1 MREILALLVSLLI
14 VLSAGYAFYH
24 VGASRTQNPSM
35 IGHNGIKNPGNG
47 LITAS
52 EYQKM
57 LGVGI
62 NVDWMT
68 FARVRHY
75 YFYWRARGVN
85 VPKYFKEKGFSNVR
99 IRVGVDVTKNRTAL
113 KQLGEIVNDTLEAGL
128 IPIITYTAPELRENP
143 TSEAAQEHF
152 VEWWKTVAEYFRGY
166 PYILSYDLLIESSGP
181 VKSHPEVLNQIYSRT
196 IREIRKIDPYRLV
209 FVTPP
214 YTSSPSHLNDLNVT
228 NDGYTLAEWHIYAS
242 GPKGCT
248 YNGSYIEKAITS
260 ALNWSRKT
268 GIPTWFGAWRPNCY
282 PKAGE
287 GNGPLCSMEVELNFS
302 KAMASAL
309 SKAGIPYDI
318 NSDVHFFDI
327 ASLTWYQ
334 SQENVLKVI
343 LRPRRMER

>member
-1 MREILALLVSLLI
+1 MRGILALLVSLLI

-24 VGASRTQNPSM
+24 VGVSRTQNPSM
-35 IGHNGIKNPGNG
+35 TGHNGIKNPGNG
-47 LITAS
+47 PITAV

-68 FARVRHY
+68 FARVRYY
-75 YFYWRARGVN
+75 YFYWRSRGVN
-85 VPKYFKEKGFSNVR
+85 VPKYFKEEGFSNVR

-166 PYILSYDLLIESSGP
+166 PYVLSYDLLIESSGP
-181 VKSHPEVLNQIYSRT
+181 VKSHPEVLNEIYSRT
-196 IREIRKIDPYRLV
+196 MQEIWKIDPYRLV

-214 YTSSPSHLNDLNVT
+214 YTSSPFHLNDLNVT

-248 YNGSYIEKAITS
+248 YNGSYIEKAIAS

-268 GIPTWFGAWRPNCY
+268 GIPTWFGAWRPNYY
-282 PKAGE
+282 PKNGK
-287 GNGPLCSMEVELNFS
+287 GNGPCPLEVELNFS
-302 KAMASAL
+302 RAMVSAL

-334 SQENVLKVI
+334 SQESVLKVI